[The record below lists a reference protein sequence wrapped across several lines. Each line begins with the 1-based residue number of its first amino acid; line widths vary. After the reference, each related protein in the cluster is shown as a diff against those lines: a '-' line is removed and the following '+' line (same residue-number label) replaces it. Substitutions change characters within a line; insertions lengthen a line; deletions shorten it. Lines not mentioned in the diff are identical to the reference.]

1 LGTREKQRFQGY
13 LSTPGL
19 FSNPSAPAN
28 FFPSKNVGIGG
39 LDRFATDCVTFYSEA
54 KFLLPMRN
62 EVSIGEQPAMG
73 RTAEATLWMRV
84 ESQQPRLTS

>member
-1 LGTREKQRFQGY
+1 MKRSKSLGTREKQRFQGY

-62 EVSIGEQPAMG
+62 EDQS
-73 RTAEATLWMRV
+73 
-84 ESQQPRLTS
+84 ESSPQWVGQQKRRSGCG